1 MVRRIAVAGVVALG
15 GVWSIPPVPARAAVT
30 TVWTEDFSGCSAPSG
45 GTYEASGTATAK
57 GSATPIVVD
66 LYNSALLNCAGWTA
80 TGQAWMAVYRSGG
93 AFPGGATRA
102 AWLNESPSGSISRSV
117 TGLTVGRQY
126 RVSADAWTD
135 NKDEPT
141 ALGLETSGKTLSM
154 SMAAGTGVQQI
165 AVSFCA
171 TSTTATVRLFENG
184 GSQSSPVVTNIKFED
199 VGQPCLD
206 AVGDVLS
213 VVPGG
218 SGTVD
223 VLAND
228 LSKEGGSLAAGST
241 LTVVSGGTA
250 GGTATFSGSTL
261 TYVPLASEA
270 GTIVTVRYRLCPPGE
285 TEGEPCSEGTVTI
298 TVGAS
303 GSGGSGGGGDAP
315 EDLSGTG
322 FRADLALVL
331 SAVLIVT
338 GAFLTRQPRSLERV
352 QRST

>member
-1 MVRRIAVAGVVALG
+1 MALLG
-15 GVWSIPPVPARAAVT
+15 LAAVRPVEAAAT
-30 TVWTEDFSGCSAPSG
+30 TLWTEDFAGCSAPSG
-45 GTYEASGTATAK
+45 GTYEAGGTTTAK

-66 LYNSALLNCAGWTA
+66 LYNGALLSCTGWTA

-93 AFPGGATRA
+93 SFPGGATRA

-165 AVSFCA
+165 SVSFCA
-171 TSTTATVRLFENG
+171 TSSTATVRLFEDG
-184 GSQSSPVVTNIKFED
+184 GSQSSPVVTNITLED

-206 AVGDVLS
+206 AVADVLT
-213 VVPGG
+213 VAPGG

-228 LSKEGGSLAAGST
+228 LSKEGGAASAGST
-241 LTVVSGGTA
+241 LSVVAGGSA
-250 GGTATFSGSTL
+250 GGTATFSGGTL
-261 TYVPLASEA
+261 TYVPLTREA
-270 GTIVTVRYRLCPPGE
+270 GRTVTIRYRLCPPGE
-285 TEGEPCSEGTVTI
+285 TAGEPCSEGTVTI
-298 TVGAS
+298 TVS
-303 GSGGSGGGGDAP
+303 GSGPGGGGGGSPSDGLSDSGVRVDVLLWLAALLIAAGAGILRKDATP
-315 EDLSGTG
+315 AYL
-322 FRADLALVL
+322 
-331 SAVLIVT
+331 
-338 GAFLTRQPRSLERV
+338 